1 MSRRRFKR
9 AKRRRR
15 RRSLSASVWGPIL
28 KLLAVI
34 LVFLALLYAIFYV
47 VIPKAAD
54 FMGWDYRPPF
64 APEPTPAPT
73 PIPTPTPNPMSLY
86 DFTGSSQELVFD
98 GSSSYKWFTDPYFYN
113 EKMVISAGKLDSSG
127 KNVVFR
133 DMFFFHPSTRIS
145 EKINLTPQNDHF
157 LFPKFN
163 DKWLVYLDG
172 SLSGGGAIMAVDLTA
187 SPLRAVKVKDIYSG
201 QPEPFLSGNYV
212 AFTDRHQ

>member
-73 PIPTPTPNPMSLY
+73 QI
-86 DFTGSSQELVFD
+86 GRE
-98 GSSSYKWFTDPYFYN
+98 
-113 EKMVISAGKLDSSG
+113 SG
-127 KNVVFR
+127 RERVSWRRWNWVV
-133 DMFFFHPSTRIS
+133 
-145 EKINLTPQNDHF
+145 
-157 LFPKFN
+157 
-163 DKWLVYLDG
+163 G
-172 SLSGGGAIMAVDLTA
+172 
-187 SPLRAVKVKDIYSG
+187 
-201 QPEPFLSGNYV
+201 
-212 AFTDRHQ
+212 

>member
-64 APEPTPAPT
+64 APAPTPAPQPKT
-73 PIPTPTPNPMSLY
+73 TPTPHPKKLY
-86 DFTGSSQELVFD
+86 DL
-98 GSSSYKWFTDPYFYN
+98 Y
-113 EKMVISAGKLDSSG
+113 
-127 KNVVFR
+127 R
-133 DMFFFHPSTRIS
+133 
-145 EKINLTPQNDHF
+145 
-157 LFPKFN
+157 
-163 DKWLVYLDG
+163 
-172 SLSGGGAIMAVDLTA
+172 
-187 SPLRAVKVKDIYSG
+187 SP
-201 QPEPFLSGNYV
+201 PEMGF
-212 AFTDRHQ
+212 

>member
-73 PIPTPTPNPMSLY
+73 PIPTPTPNPMSL
-86 DFTGSSQELVFD
+86 
-98 GSSSYKWFTDPYFYN
+98 
-113 EKMVISAGKLDSSG
+113 
-127 KNVVFR
+127 
-133 DMFFFHPSTRIS
+133 
-145 EKINLTPQNDHF
+145 
-157 LFPKFN
+157 
-163 DKWLVYLDG
+163 
-172 SLSGGGAIMAVDLTA
+172 
-187 SPLRAVKVKDIYSG
+187 
-201 QPEPFLSGNYV
+201 
-212 AFTDRHQ
+212 

>member
-64 APEPTPAPT
+64 APEPISGLPT
-73 PIPTPTPNPMSLY
+73 HT
-86 DFTGSSQELVFD
+86 FTT
-98 GSSSYKWFTDPYFYN
+98 KRW
-113 EKMVISAGKLDSSG
+113 
-127 KNVVFR
+127 
-133 DMFFFHPSTRIS
+133 
-145 EKINLTPQNDHF
+145 
-157 LFPKFN
+157 
-163 DKWLVYLDG
+163 
-172 SLSGGGAIMAVDLTA
+172 
-187 SPLRAVKVKDIYSG
+187 
-201 QPEPFLSGNYV
+201 
-212 AFTDRHQ
+212 

>member
-64 APEPTPAPT
+64 ALFGYGGRIMLCALCNA
-73 PIPTPTPNPMSLY
+73 IHL
-86 DFTGSSQELVFD
+86 
-98 GSSSYKWFTDPYFYN
+98 
-113 EKMVISAGKLDSSG
+113 
-127 KNVVFR
+127 
-133 DMFFFHPSTRIS
+133 FH
-145 EKINLTPQNDHF
+145 F
-157 LFPKFN
+157 
-163 DKWLVYLDG
+163 
-172 SLSGGGAIMAVDLTA
+172 A
-187 SPLRAVKVKDIYSG
+187 
-201 QPEPFLSGNYV
+201 
-212 AFTDRHQ
+212 